1 MADTPT
7 NPGGIDMGVAEPSI
21 EERMQ
26 AFVNNE
32 PALTEDDAGDAGS
45 RQDEAQGQAQDG
57 GEPTPEDLPDDGE
70 QQEAQPQS
78 GDLFE
83 ITHNGQQVKL
93 TREQL
98 IQQAQQGFD
107 YTQKTQQTAEMRRQA
122 EAVLQRAAEVEQLMP
137 VLMRDL
143 AQVSAIESQ
152 LQQFDQWIESQGGMV
167 AIATND
173 PLEYP
178 KYQAQRDQLMRAYQ
192 SAAGQYQQ
200 RAQYVAHSR
209 TTVTAQQL
217 QVEAAQLRERIPEWK
232 DPAKYQAGA
241 QELRSYLIG
250 QGADPRDVD
259 TLSSSLAVSIARKAM
274 LYDRLKADKASK
286 SKQLRTVPPMT
297 RPGSPSSAQ
306 AEDSIKAQQR
316 LRKTG
321 RREDAVGLL
330 LTRMK

>member
-32 PALTEDDAGDAGS
+32 PALTEDDAGEAKQEQG
-45 RQDEAQGQAQDG
+45 EAQGQAQDD
-57 GEPTPEDLPDDGE
+57 GEPTAEDIPGE
-70 QQEAQPQS
+70 DEPQAQPTS
-78 GDLFE
+78 GDEFE
-83 ITHNGQQVKL
+83 LIHNGQQVKL
-93 TREQL
+93 PRDEVIKL
-98 IQQAQQGFD
+98 AQQGFD

-122 EAVLQRAAEVEQLMP
+122 EAVLQRAAEVEQMMP
-137 VLMRDL
+137 VLMGDL
-143 AQVSAIESQ
+143 AQVRAIEQQ
-152 LQQFDQWIESQGGMV
+152 LMQFDQYVESQGGMV

-192 SAAGQYQQ
+192 AAAGQYQQ
-200 RAQYVAHSR
+200 RAQAVTQSR
-209 TTVTAQQL
+209 TQLTAHQL
-217 QVEAAQLRERIPEWK
+217 QVEAAALRERIPEWK
-232 DPAKYQAGA
+232 DPEKYAAGA

-274 LYDRLKADKASK
+274 LYDKLRADKASR

-297 RPGSPSSAQ
+297 RPGAPSSAR
-306 AEDSIKAQQR
+306 AEDELKAEQR

>member
-7 NPGGIDMGVAEPSI
+7 NPSGIDMGVAEPSI
-21 EERMQ
+21 EDRMQ
-26 AFVNNE
+26 AFINNE
-32 PALTEDDAGDAGS
+32 PALTEDNAGEAPQ
-45 RQDEAQGQAQDG
+45 QDEAQGQAQDD
-57 GEPTPEDLPDDGE
+57 GEPTAEDIPGE
-70 QQEAQPQS
+70 DEPQAQPAS
-78 GDLFE
+78 VDEFE
-83 ITHNGQQVKL
+83 LVHNGQQVKL
-93 TREQL
+93 PRDEVIKL
-98 IQQAQQGFD
+98 AQQGFD

-122 EAVLQRAAEVEQLMP
+122 EAVLQRAAEVEQMMP
-137 VLMRDL
+137 VLMQDL
-143 AQVSAIESQ
+143 AQVSA
-152 LQQFDQWIESQGGMV
+152 LQSRLQEFDRYVEAQGGMV

-192 SAAGQYQQ
+192 AAAGQYQQ
-200 RAQYVAHSR
+200 RAQAVTQSR
-209 TTVTAQQL
+209 TALTAQQL

-232 DPAKYQAGA
+232 DQDKYQAGA
-241 QELRSYLIG
+241 QELRAYLIN

-274 LYDRLKADKASK
+274 LYDKLKADKAAK

-297 RPGSPSSAQ
+297 RPGAPSSAQ
-306 AEDSIKAQQR
+306 AEGELKAQQR

-321 RREDAVGLL
+321 SREDAVGLL